1 MADKTD
7 SEPNN
12 DEKTENETDATAK
25 PAESHRPDAREKP
38 GDAKE
43 SGAEVRRPETS
54 PAAPVTDDGA
64 DNDTDSG
71 AGDTTPGTDLPDPPK
86 SPERSA
92 AAGDLEDTQKSD
104 PWATGAAGSTPP
116 VPESP
121 AETPADDGPEGAA
134 DRTAADKTDVPG
146 ALPGLETPADR
157 PAGQRRGGFFPV
169 LLGGVLAA
177 LLGFF
182 AGRAD
187 LIDRFLPEDLRSS
200 AQSSDL
206 ADLRGEIA
214 ARDGA
219 ISDLRAE
226 IDSLQAMV
234 GEDDADDAG
243 PDISAL
249 TEPLSDQIAELSDRL
264 DDTDTAIAALDER
277 IERLGNRPAGAGSDE
292 LAADWEERLDALRET
307 LSDQVA
313 EQISEQRAEMET
325 LLAEARRIDAEARA
339 REAAADS
346 AAQKATGRDVLAQ
359 IRAAL
364 DAGRPYADQLR
375 MLDGTGLAPPEDLAE
390 SAAEGVAT
398 LNALQSEFP
407 PAAREALAAV
417 RAQDDGS
424 RSFGTFL
431 QRQLGARS
439 VAPRE
444 GDDPDAILSRAEAE
458 LNGGNL
464 EAALEELDMLP
475 ETAEPALAEWR
486 ARAEGR
492 LAAIRAADDL
502 AQSLNSN

>member
-1 MADKTD
+1 VADKTD
-7 SEPNN
+7 SEPNGN
-12 DEKTENETDATAK
+12 DKTENETDATAK
-25 PAESHRPDAREKP
+25 PAESPRPDARATP
-38 GDAKE
+38 GDMKE
-43 SGAEVRRPETS
+43 SGAEVHRPEAS
-54 PAAPVTDDGA
+54 PAVPVTNESA
-64 DNDTDSG
+64 
-71 AGDTTPGTDLPDPPK
+71 DLPDPPEVPDR
-86 SPERSA
+86 PET
-92 AAGDLEDTQKSD
+92 AGSFDGARKSD
-104 PWATGAAGSTPP
+104 PWAARPAGSTPP
-116 VPESP
+116 APESP
-121 AETPADDGPEGAA
+121 AESPADAPIDDSPEDTA
-134 DRTAADKTDVPG
+134 DKTAADKTDVPG

-157 PAGQRRGGFFPV
+157 SAGQRRGGFFPA
-169 LLGGVLAA
+169 LLGGILAA

-182 AGRAD
+182 AARAD

-214 ARDGA
+214 ARDEA

-234 GEDDADDAG
+234 GEDNADDPG
-243 PDISAL
+243 PDISTL
-249 TEPLSDQIAELSDRL
+249 TEPLSDQIAELAGRL

-277 IERLGNRPAGAGSDE
+277 IERLGNRPAGAAPDE
-292 LAADWEERLDALRET
+292 LAADWEDRLDALRET
-307 LSDQVA
+307 MSDQVA
-313 EQISEQRAEMET
+313 EQMSGQRAEMET

-339 REAAADS
+339 REAAAES
-346 AAQKATGRDVLAQ
+346 AAQTATGRDVLAQ

-364 DAGRPYADQLR
+364 DSGRPYADQLH
-375 MLDGTGLAPPEDLAE
+375 MLDGTGLSPPPELAA

-458 LNGGNL
+458 LNGGKL

>member
-7 SEPNN
+7 SEPNGN
-12 DEKTENETDATAK
+12 DKAENETDTTAK
-25 PAESHRPDAREKP
+25 PAESPRPDARATPDETN
-38 GDAKE
+38 D
-43 SGAEVRRPETS
+43 SGAEVPRPDVS
-54 PAAPVTDDGA
+54 PAVPVTDGGGDNGA
-64 DNDTDSG
+64 DD
-71 AGDTTPGTDLPDPPK
+71 ATPGGDLPDPETPDRPATPG
-86 SPERSA
+86 SFDGAR
-92 AAGDLEDTQKSD
+92 KSD

-116 VPESP
+116 APESSAESP
-121 AETPADDGPEGAA
+121 AESLIDDRPEDAA
-134 DRTAADKTDVPG
+134 DKTAADKTDVPG
-146 ALPGLETPADR
+146 ALPGLDTQDERA
-157 PAGQRRGGFFPV
+157 AGQRRGGFLPA

-200 AQSSDL
+200 AQSGDL

-214 ARDGA
+214 ARDEA
-219 ISDLRAE
+219 IRDLRAG

-234 GEDDADDAG
+234 GEDNADDTG
-243 PDISAL
+243 PDMSAL
-249 TEPLSDQIAELSDRL
+249 TEPLSDQIAELSGRL

-277 IERLGNRPAGAGSDE
+277 IERLGNRPAGAAPDE
-292 LAADWEERLDALRET
+292 LAADWEVRLDTLRET
-307 LSDQVA
+307 MSDQVA
-313 EQISEQRAEMET
+313 EQMSDQRAEMET

-339 REAAADS
+339 REAAAES
-346 AAQKATGRDVLAQ
+346 AAQAATGRDVLAQ

-364 DAGRPYADQLR
+364 DSGRPYADQLR
-375 MLDGTGLAPPEDLAE
+375 MLDGTGLSPPPALAG